1 MIISNTMGAGI
12 VDLTDEGI
20 DCVAAGESKSG
31 VAAVIIAIGEEAYE
45 FAKGLVAGYQ
55 DGKK

>member
-1 MIISNTMGAGI
+1 MGAGI